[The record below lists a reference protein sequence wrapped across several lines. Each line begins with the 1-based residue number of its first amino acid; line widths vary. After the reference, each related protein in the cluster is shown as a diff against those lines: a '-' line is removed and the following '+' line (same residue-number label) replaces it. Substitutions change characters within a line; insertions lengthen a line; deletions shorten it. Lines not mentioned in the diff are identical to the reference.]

1 MVQVNWL
8 SASFNCLIIPLKR
21 SHARHFTT
29 DCVQCSR
36 STDFIVP
43 LDISIRSM
51 LASLNRRRRR
61 KAYWMFRSLSA
72 KAHAPGEHRSAGRK
86 RVANLEETPRLM
98 SDVYFFRARQI
109 FCVCTISQFIDNLF
123 RNTENC
129 FLFARS
135 ALAIS
140 HRRHKH
146 SNTKCVPSRKPAT
159 TNINS
164 KSRSRFQIIAAHLH
178 FAEIDLWMSSARHS
192 PVPGGLKLMFAPL
205 GMKKQFWYEMVLK

>member
-1 MVQVNWL
+1 MRRVNIG
-8 SASFNCLIIPLKR
+8 APAER
-21 SHARHFTT
+21 E
-29 DCVQCSR
+29 SR
-36 STDFIVP
+36 ILRKLHVWCRMFI
-43 LDISIRSM
+43 L
-51 LASLNRRRRR
+51 
-61 KAYWMFRSLSA
+61 
-72 KAHAPGEHRSAGRK
+72 
-86 RVANLEETPRLM
+86 
-98 SDVYFFRARQI
+98 FRARQI

-205 GMKKQFWYEMVLK
+205 GMKKQFWYDMVLK